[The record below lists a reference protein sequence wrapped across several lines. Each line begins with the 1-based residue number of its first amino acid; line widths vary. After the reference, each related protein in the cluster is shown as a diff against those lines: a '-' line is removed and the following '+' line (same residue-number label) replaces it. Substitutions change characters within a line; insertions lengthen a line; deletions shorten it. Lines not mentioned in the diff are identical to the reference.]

1 MRKYYYYLLRG
12 REIVPCVNL
21 SKWGQAMAR
30 FDVQIADDHIDEVRV
45 STVFLGMDHNSECD
59 GPPLLFE
66 TMIIGGLLDEF
77 RMRCTT
83 YEEAEVMHQIVLAMV
98 KREQENNEQAMEL
111 AGDVINRIRQRKDDK
126 Y

>member
-1 MRKYYYYLLRG
+1 
-12 REIVPCVNL
+12 VPCVNL

-30 FDVQIADDHIDEVRV
+30 FDVQIADDHVDEVRV
-45 STVFLGMDHNSECD
+45 STVFLGMDHNSDHD

-66 TMIIGGLLDEF
+66 TMIVGGLLDQF

-98 KREQENNEQAMEL
+98 KREQENNDQAMEIAENL
-111 AGDVINRIRQRKDDK
+111 IDIIRHRKDD
-126 Y
+126 